1 MFGGDEFNAHL
12 LLRYGYTHDL
22 FERFSKVV
30 YKGVELPLTLLRPYH
45 VLIRDF
51 IDRKR
56 EDESFVERKREQW
69 SFRSMKDVQRQ
80 LQRLPLQR
88 EDWGKDASRDMIL
101 LCGQYVDFALSELS
115 DRRVLLLHSN
125 PYDLRALQGK
135 SLPSTFEVY
144 SLHEQLLLSSAPQQA
159 RSELFALIDEALA
172 APGGAAEH
180 EIFSMPRFPEW
191 MRSCI
196 GQGIVLVDL
205 LEGVLNQYP
214 VGAIMDHSELIY
226 PGSILSLLARSY
238 GLPFINVQNHLTSDA
253 SMIPTRA
260 THYAVWGP
268 SMAQWLVERGID
280 ASSIVQV
287 GSLRLEHNDRR
298 IQKTREQLLHECCT
312 KQKQAPFVLVY
323 TTESYPESIN
333 FTVMKW
339 MTKLVRMIPD
349 VQVIVKPHPSD
360 KLSYE
365 SFVSE
370 RIHLAP
376 SGYDLQ
382 DILNASDCVA
392 TISST
397 TAIEG
402 AMLKK
407 GIIVLQPEL
416 PYDYHINYNGYP
428 YFLDRGQAGPVVHSA
443 RELVDCIA
451 ALLSQEGEPEA
462 VVQAGQKFLRQMLF
476 TDDRTPSQRMGEL
489 VKRLLDDE
497 SLQAS
502 IRTEEPNHASTNES
516 LLPGVEGKRMADLN
530 TIRISLK
537 DFLIMELHTLN
548 VAEEVTNLLAAKVR
562 EDQIITN
569 QDIKLVKNLRI
580 LVDSYTNTIENQ
592 K

>member
-22 FERFSKVV
+22 FERFSQVV

-56 EDESFVERKREQW
+56 EDESFVERKRKQW

-80 LQRLPLQR
+80 LQRLPPQR

-144 SLHEQLLLSSAPQQA
+144 SLHERLLRSSASQQA
-159 RSELFALIDEALA
+159 RAELFALIDEALA
-172 APGGAAEH
+172 DRRGAAEH

-205 LEGVLNQYP
+205 LEGVLKQYP
-214 VGAIMDHSELIY
+214 VGVIMDHSELIY

-268 SMAQWLVERGID
+268 SMTQWLVERGID
-280 ASSIVQV
+280 ESSIVEV
-287 GSLRLEHNDRR
+287 GSLRLEHNERR
-298 IQKTREQLLHECCT
+298 IQKTREQLLRECCA
-312 KQKQAPFVLVY
+312 KPAPFVLVY

-333 FTVMKW
+333 FTVMRW
-339 MTKLVRMIPD
+339 MRKLVRMLPD

-376 SGYDLQ
+376 SGFDLQ

-451 ALLSQEGEPEA
+451 ALLTREGESEA
-462 VVQAGQKFLRQMLF
+462 VVQAGQQFLRQMVF
-476 TDDRTPSQRMGEL
+476 TDDRTPSQRMGGL
-489 VKRLLDDE
+489 VKSLLDNE
-497 SLQAS
+497 CRQAY
-502 IRTEEPNHASTNES
+502 IRTEGPNHASTNES
-516 LLPGVEGKRMADLN
+516 LLPDVEGN
-530 TIRISLK
+530 
-537 DFLIMELHTLN
+537 
-548 VAEEVTNLLAAKVR
+548 
-562 EDQIITN
+562 
-569 QDIKLVKNLRI
+569 
-580 LVDSYTNTIENQ
+580 
-592 K
+592 

>member
-22 FERFSKVV
+22 FERFSQVV

-56 EDESFVERKREQW
+56 EDESFVERKRGQW
-69 SFRSMKDVQRQ
+69 SFRSMNDVQRH

-144 SLHEQLLLSSAPQQA
+144 SLHEQLLRSSAPQQA
-159 RSELFALIDEALA
+159 KSELFALIDKALA
-172 APGGAAEH
+172 DEGAAEH
-180 EIFSMPRFPEW
+180 EIFSMPRFREW
-191 MRSCI
+191 MCSCI

-205 LEGVLNQYP
+205 LEGVLKQYP
-214 VGAIMDHSELIY
+214 VGVIMDHSELIY

-268 SMAQWLVERGID
+268 SMAEWLVERGID

-287 GSLRLEHNDRR
+287 GSLRLEHNERR
-298 IQKTREQLLHECCT
+298 IQKTREQLLHECCA

-333 FTVMKW
+333 FTVMRW
-339 MTKLVRMIPD
+339 MRKLVRMLPD

-451 ALLSQEGEPEA
+451 ALLSREREAEA
-462 VVQAGQKFLRQMLF
+462 VVQAGQQFLRQMVF

-489 VKRLLDDE
+489 VKSLLDNE
-497 SLQAS
+497 CRQAY
-502 IRTEEPNHASTNES
+502 IRTEGPKHASTNES
-516 LLPGVEGKRMADLN
+516 LLPGGEGKRMADLN
-530 TIRISLK
+530 TIHICLK

-562 EDQIITN
+562 EDRIITN
-569 QDIKLVKNLRI
+569 QDINLVKNLRI